1 MDKIKEIENYIKKR
15 EPIFHHREFTNSRQ
29 DILNETT
36 EDYFEISANGCDY
49 SREFVVDYLEKRYK
63 EEPVDEM
70 EKENWQIKNFKIKK
84 IANELYLVNYTLHG
98 QGRVTKRGEIW
109 KGNLKNGLKI
119 LYHQGT
125 VVVPERVKEHNQL
138 LKKLKAKKI
147 NKN

>member
-36 EDYFEISANGCDY
+36 EDYFEISASGCDY
-49 SREFVVDYLEKRYK
+49 SRDFVVDYLEKRYK

-70 EKENWQIKNFKIKK
+70 EKENWQITNFKIKK

-125 VVVPERVKEHNQL
+125 IVIPERVKEHNQL
-138 LKKLKAKKI
+138 LKELKAKR
-147 NKN
+147 